1 MLPQVKPR
9 IAIVDD
15 DASVCRALKRL
26 IRSLDMEAE
35 AFTSSEAYLA
45 SRTCSFRADCL
56 ILDLQMPG
64 MSGLE
69 LQSRLAGT
77 SLPIIFISAHVE
89 AAEQALAAADAFLPK
104 PFTDE
109 SLIQTLDTALS
120 RDVFATPTQERT
132 IPKPLP

>member
-1 MLPQVKPR
+1 MVPQVKPR

-26 IRSLDMEAE
+26 FRSLDMEAE
-35 AFTSSEAYLA
+35 AFTSAEAYLA
-45 SRTCSFRADCL
+45 GGTCSFRADCL

-64 MSGLE
+64 MSGVE

-77 SLPIIFISAHVE
+77 DLPIIFISAQDE
-89 AAEQALAAADAFLPK
+89 AAEQARAAAGAFLPK

-109 SLIQTLDTALS
+109 SLIQTLDAALS
-120 RDVFATPTQERT
+120 RDVFATPVRS
-132 IPKPLP
+132 IR